1 MDEKLYGILN
11 KHDEWQTHL
20 VETQCNQILRQSDRD
35 LGMWN
40 LKDLEQDKE
49 RC

>member
-11 KHDEWQTHL
+11 KHDECQSHL
-20 VETQCNQILRQSDRD
+20 VEKQHNQILRESDRD

-40 LKDLEQDKE
+40 LKELEQDKE